1 MDHPITITV
10 FCESNRGFYSDIICT
25 CAHDREEGRRGRE
38 QERWREQGEMGS
50 GSWG

>member
-10 FCESNRGFYSDIICT
+10 FCESNRGSYSDIICT
-25 CAHDREEGRRGRE
+25 CAHDREEGRE